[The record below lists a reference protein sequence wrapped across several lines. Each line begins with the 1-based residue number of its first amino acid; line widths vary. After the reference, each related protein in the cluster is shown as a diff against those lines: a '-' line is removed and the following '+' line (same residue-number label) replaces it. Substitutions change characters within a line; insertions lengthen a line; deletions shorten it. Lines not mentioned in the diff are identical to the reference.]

1 MTLRAQNG
9 QAFQKQDPLVRSNGW
24 DWPVDLTHYNR
35 SPVLSEQEWLC
46 LHELMQRR
54 ALPSVLPPT
63 LQRLLGPINEVL
75 EISTHHPRTRQLV
88 RRTLLVET
96 HQRRKPW
103 WAWTADE
110 WFEILCETAVI
121 FTKRYPG
128 AGMCRQQVLTVAYL
142 LCGFTD
148 FHKLG
153 AFLRK
158 TLADTAFGAARM
170 EATIQRV
177 VEGTRQWGLTDQE
190 DLALYSVVREALL
203 VNRSPHLEDLTYD
216 LLLMM
221 RERTDTLAIKRALGT
236 FSRALL
242 ALGLFDKTLPEVPL
256 PLMKKVAHPQKL
268 LIAGTDTVLPEWLQ
282 YCQRWHATST
292 LTYSTR
298 QQYYGILLKTG
309 RWLTQ
314 EHPEYIRPGDW
325 TREFVATF
333 VSFVDQQRLG
343 DWVEPGNV
351 KKIVKSKV
359 GQPIGPRYKEHF
371 LAALRAFFLDC
382 QEWGWI
388 PRRFDPRRALGAPR
402 SIRTLIGPNPRVIS
416 DDIWAKLLYAGLN
429 LTQDDIVCW
438 TSPLYKDPEKRRVA
452 YPLEMVRAMAI
463 VWLFCGIRSDE
474 WSRLRVGC
482 VRWQREDVVIP
493 ETDEIL
499 AKDAVCVLDIP
510 THKTGTAFT
519 KPVDRVVGEAIEAWE
534 RVRPTQP
541 PKIDSKTGEEVHF
554 LFCYRGYRVWKHYI
568 NKVLIPTL
576 CKKGGVPR
584 QDARGNITSHRA
596 RSTIAT
602 QLFNAAEP
610 MSLFE
615 LQEWLGHRYIGST
628 QHYAKISPTRLAKS
642 KAKAEY
648 FERNLRL
655 IDVLIDQDAIKSGAA
670 AGGQPWRY
678 YDLGHGLCTY
688 DFFDTCPHR
697 MACARCSFY
706 VPKGSSLEQII
717 EGKAN
722 LLRMKQELSLTEEEV
737 AAVDDGLAALDTL
750 QQKLVDVPTP
760 TGATPR
766 QLQARDQ
773 PTAFV
778 SLQTIQKKSLRK

>member
-1 MTLRAQNG
+1 
-9 QAFQKQDPLVRSNGW
+9 VE
-24 DWPVDLTHYNR
+24 
-35 SPVLSEQEWLC
+35 LS
-46 LHELMQRR
+46 
-54 ALPSVLPPT
+54 
-63 LQRLLGPINEVL
+63 
-75 EISTHHPRTRQLV
+75 
-88 RRTLLVET
+88 
-96 HQRRKPW
+96 
-103 WAWTADE
+103 
-110 WFEILCETAVI
+110 
-121 FTKRYPG
+121 
-128 AGMCRQQVLTVAYL
+128 YL
-142 LCGFTD
+142 LS
-148 FHKLG
+148 
-153 AFLRK
+153 
-158 TLADTAFGAARM
+158 
-170 EATIQRV
+170 
-177 VEGTRQWGLTDQE
+177 GTG
-190 DLALYSVVREALL
+190 V
-203 VNRSPHLEDLTYD
+203 
-216 LLLMM
+216 
-221 RERTDTLAIKRALGT
+221 
-236 FSRALL
+236 
-242 ALGLFDKTLPEVPL
+242 LGLFNKTLPEVPL
-256 PLMKKVAHPQKL
+256 PPTKKVAHRQKF
-268 LIAGTDTVLPEWLQ
+268 LIEGTDTVSPEWLQ

-298 QQYYGILLKTG
+298 QQYYGFLLKTG

-314 EHPEYIRPGDW
+314 EHPEHIQPGDW

-333 VSFVDQQRLG
+333 VAFVDQQRLG
-343 DWVEPGNV
+343 DWIEPGNV
-351 KKIVKSKV
+351 KKIVKNKV
-359 GQPIGPRYKEHF
+359 GQPVGPRYKMHF

-388 PRRFDPRRALGAPR
+388 PRRFDPRRALGTPR
-402 SIRTLIGPNPRVIS
+402 SIRTLVGPDPRVIS
-416 DDIWAKLLYAGLN
+416 DDVWAKLLYAGLN
-429 LTQDDIVCW
+429 LTRDDIASW

-452 YPLEMVRAMAI
+452 YPLEMVRAMTI

-493 ETDEIL
+493 GTEEIL
-499 AKDAVCVLDIP
+499 PKDAVCMLDIP

-541 PKIDSKTGEEVHF
+541 PKIDPKTGEEVHF

-576 CKKGGVPR
+576 CTKGGVPG

-628 QHYAKISPTRLAKS
+628 QQYAKISPTKLAKS

-670 AGGQPWRY
+670 ADGQPWRY

-697 MACARCSFY
+697 MACAKCSFY

-737 AAVDDGLAALDTL
+737 AAVDDGLAALDAL
-750 QQKLVDVPTP
+750 QGKLADVPTP
-760 TGATPR
+760 AGPTPR
-766 QLQARDQ
+766 QLEASDQ
-773 PTAFV
+773 
-778 SLQTIQKKSLRK
+778 QTVFIAVQTVQRRLSKE

>member
-1 MTLRAQNG
+1 MISPFPQELPAQGRAETD
-9 QAFQKQDPLVRSNGW
+9 AWR
-24 DWPVDLTHYNR
+24 WPVDLTRYQR
-35 SPVLSEQEWLC
+35 PTFLSES
-46 LHELMQRR
+46 ELRELDRIMQRR
-54 ALPSVLPPT
+54 VLPQVLPFP
-63 LQRLLGPINEVL
+63 LEQLLLPVQEALEASHANPRMRLDARRVL
-75 EISTHHPRTRQLV
+75 LLEMHKL
-88 RRTLLVET
+88 RR
-96 HQRRKPW
+96 PFW
-103 WAWTADE
+103 SWTAEE
-110 WFEILCETAVI
+110 WSEILSEAAVA
-121 FTKRYPG
+121 FAQRYPG
-128 AGMCRQQVLTVAYL
+128 APTCRQQMLTVAYL
-142 LCGFTD
+142 LCGFSD

-158 TLADTAFGAARM
+158 TLADITFGAQRM
-170 EATIQRV
+170 EAVMQRV
-177 VEGTRQWGLTDQE
+177 IEGVRQWGLTKRHDF
-190 DLALYSVVREALL
+190 ALQSVVREALL
-203 VNRSPHLEDLTYD
+203 VNRSPHLDELTYD

-221 RERTDTLAIKRALGT
+221 RERTDTLAIKRALGIL
-236 FSRALL
+236 SRALL

-256 PLMKKVAHPQKL
+256 PPTKRVAHPQKL
-268 LIAGTDTVLPEWLQ
+268 LIEGTDTVSPVWLQ

-292 LTYSTR
+292 LTYSVR
-298 QQYYGILLKTG
+298 QQYYRYLLKTG

-314 EHPEYIRPGDW
+314 EHAEYIRPEDW

-333 VSFVDQQRLG
+333 VAFVDQQRLG
-343 DWVEPGNV
+343 DWIEPGNV
-351 KKIVKSKV
+351 KKIVQDKV
-359 GQPIGPRYKEHF
+359 GQPVGPRYKRHV

-388 PRRFDPRRALGAPR
+388 PRRFDPRRALATPR
-402 SIRTLIGPNPRVIS
+402 SIRTLIGPNPRVIG

-429 LTQDDIVCW
+429 LTQDDMASW
-438 TSPLYKDPEKRRVA
+438 TSPLYKDPEKRRIA

-482 VRWQREDVVIP
+482 ARWQREDVVIP
-493 ETDEIL
+493 GTGEVL
-499 AKDAVCVLDIP
+499 PKDAVCMLDIP

-534 RVRPTQP
+534 RVRPVQP
-541 PKIDSKTGEEVHF
+541 PKIDPKTGEEVHF

-628 QHYAKISPTRLAKS
+628 QQYAKISPTKLAKS

-670 AGGQPWRY
+670 ADGQPWRY

-706 VPKGSSLEQII
+706 VPKGSSLEQIV

-737 AAVDDGLAALDTL
+737 AAVDDGLSALDTL
-750 QQKLVDVPTP
+750 QQRLADVPTP
-760 TGATPR
+760 AGLTPR
-766 QLQARDQ
+766 QLEENLQPPGFIAVQAVQRR
-773 PTAFV
+773 PA
-778 SLQTIQKKSLRK
+778 KE

>member
-1 MTLRAQNG
+1 MISPFPQELPAQGRAETD
-9 QAFQKQDPLVRSNGW
+9 AWR
-24 DWPVDLTHYNR
+24 WPVDLTRYQR
-35 SPVLSEQEWLC
+35 PTFLSES
-46 LHELMQRR
+46 ELRELDRIMQRR
-54 ALPSVLPPT
+54 VLPQVLPFP
-63 LQRLLGPINEVL
+63 LEQLLLPVQEALEASHANPRMRLDARRVL
-75 EISTHHPRTRQLV
+75 LLEMHKL
-88 RRTLLVET
+88 RR
-96 HQRRKPW
+96 PFW
-103 WAWTADE
+103 SWTAEE
-110 WFEILCETAVI
+110 WSEILSETAVA
-121 FTKRYPG
+121 FAQRYPG
-128 AGMCRQQVLTVAYL
+128 APTCRQQMLTVAYL
-142 LCGFTD
+142 LCGFSD

-158 TLADTAFGAARM
+158 TLADITFGAQRM
-170 EATIQRV
+170 EAVMQRV
-177 VEGTRQWGLTDQE
+177 IEGVRQWGLTKRHDF
-190 DLALYSVVREALL
+190 ALQSVVREALL
-203 VNRSPHLEDLTYD
+203 VNRSPHLDELTYD

-221 RERTDTLAIKRALGT
+221 RERTDTLAIKRALGIL
-236 FSRALL
+236 SRALL

-256 PLMKKVAHPQKL
+256 PPTKRVAHPQKL
-268 LIAGTDTVLPEWLQ
+268 LIEGTDTVSPVWLQ

-292 LTYSTR
+292 LTYSVR
-298 QQYYGILLKTG
+298 QQYYRYLLKTG

-314 EHPEYIRPGDW
+314 EHAEYIRPEDW

-333 VSFVDQQRLG
+333 GAFVDQQRLG
-343 DWVEPGNV
+343 DWIEPGNV
-351 KKIVKSKV
+351 KKIVQDKV
-359 GQPIGPRYKEHF
+359 GQPVGPRYKRHV

-388 PRRFDPRRALGAPR
+388 PRRFDPRRALATPR
-402 SIRTLIGPNPRVIS
+402 SIRTLIGPNPRVIG

-429 LTQDDIVCW
+429 LTQDDMASW
-438 TSPLYKDPEKRRVA
+438 TSPLYKDPEKRRIA

-482 VRWQREDVVIP
+482 ARWQREDVVIP
-493 ETDEIL
+493 GTGEVL
-499 AKDAVCVLDIP
+499 PKDAVCMLDIP

-534 RVRPTQP
+534 RVRPVQP
-541 PKIDSKTGEEVHF
+541 PKIDPKTGEEVHF

-602 QLFNAAEP
+602 QLFTAAEP

-628 QHYAKISPTRLAKS
+628 QQYAKISPTKLAKS

-670 AGGQPWRY
+670 ADGQPWRY

-706 VPKGSSLEQII
+706 VPKGSSLEQIV

-750 QQKLVDVPTP
+750 QQRLADVPTP
-760 TGATPR
+760 AGLTPR
-766 QLQARDQ
+766 QLEENLQPPGFIAVQAVQRR
-773 PTAFV
+773 PA
-778 SLQTIQKKSLRK
+778 KE

>member
-1 MTLRAQNG
+1 MISPQPHSRQTPERPNEWQ
-9 QAFQKQDPLVRSNGW
+9 
-24 DWPVDLTHYNR
+24 WPVDLTPYQHAPSLWER
-35 SPVLSEQEWLC
+35 ELQELDQV
-46 LHELMQRR
+46 MQWR
-54 ALPSVLPPT
+54 ALPRVLPLL
-63 LQRLLGPINEVL
+63 LQQLLQPVQDVL
-75 EISTHHPRTRQLV
+75 DASHANPRMCHDV
-88 RRTLLVET
+88 RRVLLIEM
-96 HQRRKPW
+96 HRRRKPFW
-103 WAWTADE
+103 DWTAEE
-110 WFEILCETAVI
+110 WFEILCSTAVA
-121 FTKRYPG
+121 FAKRYPG
-128 AGMCRQQVLTVAYL
+128 APMCRQQVLTVAYL

-158 TLADTAFGAARM
+158 TLADTTFGAACM
-170 EATIQRV
+170 EETIQRV
-177 VEGTRQWGLTDQE
+177 VEGTRRWGLTRQE
-190 DLALYSVVREALL
+190 DLALFSVVREALL
-203 VNRSPHLEDLTYD
+203 LNRSPYLEDLTYD
-216 LLLMM
+216 LLLLM

-236 FSRALL
+236 FSCALL
-242 ALGLFDKTLPEVPL
+242 ALGLFNKTLPEVPL
-256 PLMKKVAHPQKL
+256 PPKKRVAHPQKL
-268 LIAGTDTVLPEWLQ
+268 LIEGTDTVAPAWLE

-298 QQYYGILLKTG
+298 QQYYGFLLKAG

-314 EHPEYIRPGDW
+314 EHPKYIQPGDW

-333 VSFVDQQRLG
+333 VASVDQQRIG
-343 DWVEPGNV
+343 DWIEPGNA
-351 KKIVKSKV
+351 KKIVKDKV
-359 GQPIGPRYKEHF
+359 GQPVGPRYKTHF

-388 PRRFDPRRALGAPR
+388 PRRFDPGRTLSTPR
-402 SIRTLIGPNPRVIS
+402 SIRTLVGPNPRVIS
-416 DDIWAKLLYAGLN
+416 DDIWAKLLWAGLN
-429 LTQDDIVCW
+429 LTQDDIASW
-438 TSPLYKDPEKRRVA
+438 TSPLYKNSGTRRVA
-452 YPLEMVRAMAI
+452 YPLEMVRAMTI

-482 VRWQREDVVIP
+482 VRWQHEDVIIP
-493 ETDEIL
+493 GTDEIL
-499 AKDAVCVLDIP
+499 PKDAVCMLDIP

-541 PKIDSKTGEEVHF
+541 PKVDPKTGEEVHF

-610 MSLFE
+610 LSLFE

-670 AGGQPWRY
+670 ADGQPWRY

-697 MACARCSFY
+697 MACAKCSFY
-706 VPKGSSLEQII
+706 VPKGSSLEQIV

-750 QQKLVDVPTP
+750 QQKLADVPTP
-760 TGATPR
+760 AGPTPR
-766 QLQARDQ
+766 QM
-773 PTAFV
+773 
-778 SLQTIQKKSLRK
+778 QTSNHHSVLIDVQTVQRRTPKE

>member
-1 MTLRAQNG
+1 MISPIPQELSAQSRA
-9 QAFQKQDPLVRSNGW
+9 ASEAW
-24 DWPVDLTHYNR
+24 HWPVDLTTYKR
-35 SPVLSEQEWLC
+35 PTFFRELELQELDRVMKW
-46 LHELMQRR
+46 R
-54 ALPSVLPPT
+54 ALPRVLPFP
-63 LQRLLGPINEVL
+63 LEQLLLPVQEALEVSHAHSQMRLDVRRVLLGEM
-75 EISTHHPRTRQLV
+75 H
-88 RRTLLVET
+88 RR
-96 HQRRKPW
+96 RRPFW
-103 WAWTADE
+103 NWTTEE
-110 WFEILCETAVI
+110 WSEILCETAVA
-121 FTKRYPG
+121 FAKRYPG
-128 AGMCRQQVLTVAYL
+128 AAMCRQQVLTVAYL

-158 TLADTAFGAARM
+158 TLADTTFGAQRM
-170 EATIQRV
+170 EAVIQWV
-177 VEGTRQWGLTDQE
+177 VEGTRKWGLTRQH
-190 DLALYSVVREALL
+190 DLALQSVVREALL
-203 VNRSPHLEDLTYD
+203 VNRSPHLEELTYE

-256 PLMKKVAHPQKL
+256 PPAKKVAHPQKF
-268 LIAGTDTVLPEWLQ
+268 LIEGTDTVSPAWLQ

-298 QQYYGILLKTG
+298 QQYYGFLLKTG

-314 EHPEYIRPGDW
+314 EHPEYVRPEDW

-333 VSFVDQQRLG
+333 VAFVDQQRLG
-343 DWVEPGNV
+343 DWIEPGNV
-351 KKIVKSKV
+351 KKIVKDKV
-359 GQPIGPRYKEHF
+359 GQPVGPRYKRHF

-388 PRRFDPRRALGAPR
+388 ARRFDPGRALATPR

-416 DDIWAKLLYAGLN
+416 DDVWAKLLYAGLN
-429 LTQDDIVCW
+429 LTQDDIASW

-452 YPLEMVRAMAI
+452 YPLEMVRAMTI

-493 ETDEIL
+493 GTGEVL
-499 AKDAVCVLDIP
+499 PKDAVCMLDIP

-541 PKIDSKTGEEVHF
+541 PKIDPKTGEEVHF

-628 QHYAKISPTRLAKS
+628 QQYAKISPTKLAKS

-697 MACARCSFY
+697 MACAKCSFY
-706 VPKGSSLEQII
+706 VPKGSSLEQIV

-750 QQKLVDVPTP
+750 QQRLADVPTP
-760 TGATPR
+760 AGPTPR
-766 QLQARDQ
+766 QLEASPQHPGFIA
-773 PTAFV
+773 V
-778 SLQTIQKKSLRK
+778 QTVQRRPLKE